1 MKTVDETEK
10 LQAAIA
16 LLEEIKKEEEEQLK
30 VQFKIV
36 AENFKPLNLVKSTI
50 DEIIHQP
57 NLKEDG
63 LDTII
68 GLITGYFSKKIFFGS
83 THNPFKQI
91 FGSIMQMGIANVISK
106 NAEAIRVFLGSFIKE
121 VWPDKSKG
129 QS

>member
-30 VQFKIV
+30 VQFNIV

-57 NLKEDG
+57 NLKEDS
-63 LDTII
+63 LDTIVA
-68 GLITGYFSKKIFFGS
+68 LITGYFSKKIFIGS

-91 FGSIMQMGIANVISK
+91 FGNIMQMGITSVISK
-106 NAEAIRVFLGSFIKE
+106 NAEAIRGFLSSFIKE
-121 VWPDKSKG
+121 LWPSKSKA